1 MEPFG
6 TWRRRL
12 TVPRPAGAARIR
24 SLLQVRACL
33 RSTVRNDSLSEV
45 RTQRLSAVKT
55 QRLSGL
61 ALACALVTS
70 LAGWVTPA
78 RADSVQGVPTA
89 GSVSSR
95 HSVKVRR
102 VQAFLLASSPDSVAD
117 LRLHYR
123 RIGVLYP
130 TYFECQLTSGQIT
143 GADDPGVTDFA
154 RSKHLTVMPRF
165 NCQDG
170 ATVHRILTDPQTR
183 AQTLTG
189 LGRLAVDAS
198 YQGLNLDL
206 ENDVASDREALT
218 SFVAAL
224 VDELHAE
231 GKKLAVDV
239 EGVTHEDTK
248 IGSGFYDDIAL
259 GAEADTIFVMAW
271 GTHWEGSAP
280 GPIAPLP
287 FVRSVAAYVAALPN
301 ARRFVLGTPM
311 YGLDW
316 PAGGGRASAYQF
328 TGVRTLA
335 GVRRARPIREASAD
349 EDTFE
354 YDSEGVAHRVWYLDA
369 RAIADRLRIGRES
382 GLAIGVWRLGSEDQA
397 LWSSSAVTG

>member
-12 TVPRPAGAARIR
+12 IVPRPVEAVRLHPSLAARTR
-24 SLLQVRACL
+24 PQSAVRIDSPCAL
-33 RSTVRNDSLSEV
+33 RIDSPSTVR
-45 RTQRLSAVKT
+45 T

-70 LAGWVTPA
+70 LAGWVAPA
-78 RADSVQGVPTA
+78 RAASANGVQSASSVP
-89 GSVSSR
+89 SH
-95 HSVKVRR
+95 HSVTVSR

-170 ATVHRILTDPQTR
+170 ATVHRILTDPETR

-189 LGRLAVDAS
+189 LGELAADPF

-224 VDELHAE
+224 AAELHAE

-239 EGVTHEDTK
+239 EGVTHEDTR
-248 IGSGFYDDIAL
+248 IGSGFYDDSAL

-328 TGVRTLA
+328 TGVRTLV

-369 RAIADRLRIGRES
+369 RAIADRMRIGRET

>member
-1 MEPFG
+1 MEPLW
-6 TWRRRL
+6 TRRRL
-12 TVPRPAGAARIR
+12 TLGDRAERAIARVLYGVAATVAILA
-24 SLLQVRACL
+24 SLV
-33 RSTVRNDSLSEV
+33 
-45 RTQRLSAVKT
+45 
-55 QRLSGL
+55 SGV
-61 ALACALVTS
+61 ALAQAP
-70 LAGWVTPA
+70 PA
-78 RADSVQGVPTA
+78 SSSG
-89 GSVSSR
+89 VSS
-95 HSVKVRR
+95 SGVSSPGVKAKRI
-102 VQAFLLASSPDSVAD
+102 QAFVLASSPDSMID

-123 RIGVLYP
+123 GISVVYP
-130 TYFECQLTSGQIT
+130 TYFECELSTGQLSGS
-143 GADDPGVTDFA
+143 DDPRVTDFA

-183 AQTLTG
+183 ARVLAG
-189 LGRLAVDAS
+189 LDQVAADPS

-206 ENDVASDREALT
+206 ENDGAVDREALT

-224 VDELHAE
+224 AAELHGQ

-239 EGVTHEDTK
+239 EGVTHEDMR
-248 IGSGFYDDIAL
+248 IGTGFYNDSAL
-259 GAEADTIFVMAW
+259 GSEADTVFVMAW

-316 PAGGGRASAYQF
+316 AAGGGVAQRASAYQF
-328 TGVRTLA
+328 NTVRTLA
-335 GVRRARPIREASAD
+335 GASHARPIREASAD

-354 YDSEGVAHRVWYLDA
+354 YDSAGVAHRVWYLDG
-369 RAIADRLRIGRES
+369 RAIADRLRLGREY
-382 GLAIGVWRLGSEDQA
+382 GLTVGVWRLGSEDQA
-397 LWSSSAVTG
+397 LWSSSAVLR